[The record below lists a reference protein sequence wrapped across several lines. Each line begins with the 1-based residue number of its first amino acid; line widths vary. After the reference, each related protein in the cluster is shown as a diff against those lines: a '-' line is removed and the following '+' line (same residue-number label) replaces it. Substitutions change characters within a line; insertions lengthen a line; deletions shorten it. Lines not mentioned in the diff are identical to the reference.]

1 MTATLTAEPAVAHS
15 DGRIVWIAHGTAA
28 GIPYVAEGDTEADAV
43 AEAAAAVYQ
52 CHGRRR
58 LQALIERDQRAGSA
72 LYSMLAAKRREP
84 MSCPP

>member
-1 MTATLTAEPAVAHS
+1 MTATLTAEPAVANS

-28 GIPYVAEGDTEADAV
+28 GIPYVAEGDTEADAI
-43 AEAAAAVYQ
+43 AEAAALVYQ

-58 LQALIERDQRAGSA
+58 LQALIERDLRAGIP
-72 LYSMLAAKRREP
+72 LVSMLVAKLREP